1 MRTALAQIN
10 STLADFSENKARI
23 LKAVCEAAEQ
33 DIDLVIFPECAMFG
47 YNPADLLERE
57 TLVDE
62 QLKELKALHQSLPKK
77 IGVLV
82 GAVTKNPSKRG
93 RPYFNS
99 VAFLQKGKPAKFFH
113 KELHPV
119 GDIFDDGRY
128 FEKGQIADNVL
139 KFMGKKILVLI
150 CEDMWAWPDSKGRSN
165 YRENPV
171 AKLKGQKF
179 DLIVNMSASPFWK
192 GKAKARHHVAAE
204 TVRALKAPLVYVN
217 TVGALDEVIYDGGS
231 FVLDNKGKL
240 TARAKYYS
248 EDLLIS
254 HDLSPELDET
264 EMIHQALVTGIRD
277 YCSKNG
283 LQKVHLGLSGGI
295 DSAVVACLAVE
306 ALGKEN
312 VSGYAL
318 PGPYSSP
325 DSERLAHELAKNLG
339 IKFESISIQRTYDA
353 LISELKVQGLSLV
366 NENLQARIRGTVLM
380 AISNRDGSLLLST
393 SNKSE
398 YATGYSTLYGDMC
411 GGLAPLGDLTKKE
424 VYDLSRRM
432 PIAQAIIDRPPTA
445 ELRPNQKDQDSLPPY
460 DLLDIAVENVVTKA
474 KPAKTE
480 TEKWLLKAYFKN
492 EFKRW
497 QAPPIL
503 KVAERS
509 FGHGRRY
516 PLTHHGK
523 A

>member
-10 STLADFSENKARI
+10 STLADFSANRKRI
-23 LKAVCEAAEQ
+23 LEAVHEAVQAGV
-33 DIDLVIFPECAMFG
+33 DLVIFPECSLFG
-47 YNPADLLERE
+47 YSPADLLERE
-57 TLVDE
+57 SLVDE
-62 QLKELKALHQSLPKK
+62 QLKELKALHKELPAK

-99 VAFLQKGKPAKFFH
+99 VAFLQKGKAAKYFH

-128 FEKGQIADNVL
+128 FEKGSIASNIL
-139 KFMGKKILVLI
+139 QFMGKKILVLI
-150 CEDMWAWPDSKGRSN
+150 CEDMWAWPDKKGRSN
-165 YRENPV
+165 YKENPIE
-171 AKLKGQKF
+171 KLKGKKF
-179 DLIVNMSASPFWK
+179 DLVINVSASPFWK
-192 GKAKARHHVAAE
+192 EKPKARKHVAAQ
-204 TVRALKAPLVYVN
+204 TAKLLKAPLVYVN

-231 FVLDNKGKL
+231 FVMDAKGKV
-240 TARAKYYS
+240 TAQANFFK
-248 EDLLIS
+248 EELLIAHEVTKAPS
-254 HDLSPELDET
+254 ET
-264 EMIHQALVTGIRD
+264 EMIHQALVLGIRD
-277 YCSKNG
+277 YCQKNG
-283 LQKVHLGLSGGI
+283 LQKIHLGLSGGI

-306 ALGKEN
+306 ALGAKN

-325 DSERLAHELAKNLG
+325 ESEKLAKELAQRLG
-339 IKFESISIQRTYDA
+339 IHFESFSIQSAYDA
-353 LISELKVQGLSLV
+353 LLKELNVQGLSLV
-366 NENLQARIRGTVLM
+366 NENLQARLRGTILM
-380 AISNRDGSLLLST
+380 ALSNRDGSLLLST

-424 VYDLSRRM
+424 VYDLAARM
-432 PIAQAIIDRPPTA
+432 PISKAIVDRPPTA
-445 ELRPNQKDQDSLPPY
+445 ELRPNQKDQDSLPSY
-460 DLLDIAVENVVTKA
+460 DLLDAAVDAIVTQA
-474 KPAKTE
+474 KPARTE
-480 TEKWLLKAYFKN
+480 TEKWLLPVYFRN

-497 QAPPIL
+497 QAPPVL

-523 A
+523 V